1 MTASGWLRFQP
12 DRLSSEACGLGALVR
27 VALQAERGPRTG
39 TRRQSQVRFW
49 GFLHDKDRPDSNLAG
64 IRRGVE
70 CHEQAECRSV
80 HEK

>member
-1 MTASGWLRFQP
+1 MDASGWLRFEP
-12 DRLSSEACGLGALVR
+12 ERIGSKACGLGALVR
-27 VALQAERGPRTG
+27 VALQVERDPRGG

-49 GFLHDKDRPDSNLAG
+49 GFLHDKDRHDSNRAG

-80 HEK
+80 RKK